1 MKKIG
6 LLTALSVII
15 LLAAGGIYLNS
26 LLEKPVIYQ
35 GVTIDNID
43 VGNMSTEEAKNLLES
58 KYEFKDITFSYNDKI
73 WNYNLKD
80 LGFAYDIE
88 KSVNEAYSIARD
100 SNFFKNAASFIKLRT
115 SETENVPIY
124 RNTNNE
130 ALKDIYVEI
139 EENINQEAVNA
150 TININSSINITDD
163 QKGYKVETEKLV
175 NLTNKELE
183 ENDNPEI
190 VIPVAEIDPDID
202 YELLSH
208 INGVMG
214 EFTTSFNSKISG
226 RSHNIR
232 LASSKVD
239 DVLLMPSQEF
249 SFNSATG
256 KISLSTGYKNAPVI
270 VKGELQEGVGGG
282 VCQVST
288 TLYNS
293 VLHSGLQVVSRRAH
307 SIPSSYVPIG
317 RDAAVAYGSLD
328 FKFKNPYDFPVY
340 LKAYVNGD
348 KITTRVYGDTSRN
361 IRKSYSS
368 AVTENVPR
376 QVKYINDPSI
386 PSGKQVVDEEGRDG
400 IRSVTYQN
408 SNGETTVV
416 SRDFYPP
423 KAKVIK
429 VGTGPAEQ
437 KPAPAPVTV
446 PAAETI
452 MPADI
457 SDTIFN

>member
-6 LLTALSVII
+6 LLIALSVII

-26 LLEKPVIYQ
+26 LLQKPVIYQ

-43 VGNMSTEEAKNLLES
+43 VGDMRPEAAKELLES
-58 KYEFKDITFSYNDKI
+58 KYEFRDITFSYNDKT

-80 LGFAYDIE
+80 MGFDYDIE
-88 KSVNEAYSIARD
+88 KSVNEAYSIGRG
-100 SNFFKNAASFIKLRT
+100 SNFFGNAVDFIKLRT
-115 SETENVPIY
+115 AGAENVDIY
-124 RNTNNE
+124 RITNNE
-130 ALKDIYVEI
+130 ALKDIYGEI
-139 EENINQEAVNA
+139 EGQINQEAVNA
-150 TININSSINITDD
+150 TITINSDINITED
-163 QKGYKVETEKLV
+163 KIGRIVETDKLV
-175 NLTNKELE
+175 SITNKELE
-183 ENDNPEI
+183 DNDSPEI
-190 VIPVAEIDPDID
+190 QVPVTEIRPDVD

-214 EFTTSFNSKISG
+214 EFTTSFNSKIAG

-232 LASSKVD
+232 LASSKLD

-249 SFNSATG
+249 SFNNTTG

-348 KITTRVYGDTSRN
+348 KITTRVYGDTTRN
-361 IRKSYSS
+361 VRKSYSS

-376 QVKYINDPSI
+376 QIKYINDPSI
-386 PSGKQVVDEEGRDG
+386 PTGKQVIDEEGRDG
-400 IRSVTYQN
+400 IRSVTYQY

-423 KAKVIK
+423 KVKVIK
-429 VGTGPAEQ
+429 VGTGPAAQ
-437 KPAPAPVTV
+437 PPALVIAPV
-446 PAAETI
+446 PEAI
-452 MPADI
+452 SSPDI

>member
-1 MKKIG
+1 MKKIS
-6 LLTALSVII
+6 LLIALSVMI

-26 LLEKPVIYQ
+26 LLQKPVIYQ
-35 GVTIDNID
+35 GVTIDNIN
-43 VGNMSTEEAKNLLES
+43 VGDMSTEAAAELLKS

-88 KSVNEAYSIARD
+88 KSVNEAYKIGRG
-100 SNFFKNAASFIKLRT
+100 SNFFENAAEFIKLRT
-115 SETENVPIY
+115 SGAENVEIY

-139 EENINQEAVNA
+139 EEQVNQEAINA
-150 TININSSINITDD
+150 TININSAINITND
-163 QKGYKVETEKLV
+163 QTGFRVETEKLES
-175 NLTNKELE
+175 LTNKELE
-183 ENDNPEI
+183 GNDSPVIEVPVTEI
-190 VIPVAEIDPDID
+190 KPDID

-208 INGVMG
+208 INGIMG
-214 EFTTSFNSKISG
+214 EFTTSFNSKIAG
-226 RSHNIR
+226 RSHNIK

-249 SFNSATG
+249 SFNTATG

-293 VLHSGLQVVSRRAH
+293 VLHSGLQIVSRRAH

-348 KITTRVYGDTSRN
+348 KITTRVYGDTTRN
-361 IRKSYSS
+361 VRKSYSS
-368 AVTENVPR
+368 AVTENIPR
-376 QVKYINDPSI
+376 EIKYINDPSI
-386 PSGKQVVDEEGRDG
+386 PSGKQVVEEEGRDG

-408 SNGETTVV
+408 ANGETTVV

-423 KAKVIK
+423 KAKIIK
-429 VGTGPAEQ
+429 VGTGPAAQ
-437 KPAPAPVTV
+437 APAPVIAPV
-446 PAAETI
+446 PEAI
-452 MPADI
+452 SSLDI